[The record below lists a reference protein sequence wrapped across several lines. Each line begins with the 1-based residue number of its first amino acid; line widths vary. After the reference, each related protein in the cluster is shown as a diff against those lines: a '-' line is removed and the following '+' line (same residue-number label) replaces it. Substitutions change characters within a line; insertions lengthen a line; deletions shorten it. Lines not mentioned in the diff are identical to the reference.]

1 MLINEIGERLQMFI
15 NYASQ
20 EHHWNSLHMYTDTTN
35 VKNSA
40 PTEHVRDE
48 VGKVLICVSYIPEG
62 KGY

>member
-1 MLINEIGERLQMFI
+1 MFI
-15 NYASQ
+15 IYASQ
-20 EHHWNSLHMYTDTTN
+20 ERHWNSLDMYADTTN